1 MKPKILFILHLPP
14 PVHGAAMVGKY
25 IQDSEL
31 INNEFHC
38 QFINL
43 ALAKDLNDIG
53 KGGITKLINFIKK
66 TNSIR
71 RTVKEFKPDLCYVTP
86 NAKGGAF
93 YKDFIIVQLLKILG
107 CKILVHYHNKGVST
121 RQNHFIDNILYKIFF
136 KNIKVILLAK
146 SLYPD
151 FQKYVSQS
159 HLYICP
165 NGIPQSPSLNTP
177 QNKSLNI
184 LFLSNMMEEKGV
196 WTLLEACKILRQKNL
211 SFTCHFVGKWS
222 DISEAEF
229 KKKIFSNQMEQHV
242 FSHGAQYG
250 KDKEKFWQACD
261 LFVFPTYYH
270 NESFPMV
277 LLEAMQQKKA
287 CISTD
292 EGGIPEIIIQNETGY
307 IIPKKSPQELA
318 NKLEYLIKHPDICHT
333 MGEKGFQRYKQLFTL
348 EAFEKRLTTILSKC
362 SKP

>member
-1 MKPKILFILHLPP
+1 MKNKILFILHLPP

-31 INNEFHC
+31 VNNKFHC

-66 TNSIR
+66 ANSIR
-71 RTVKEFKPDLCYVTP
+71 RAVREFKPNLCYVTP

-93 YKDFIIVQLLKILG
+93 YKDFIIIQLLKILG

-165 NGIPQSPSLNTP
+165 NGIAQSPPLITP
-177 QNKSLNI
+177 KNKSLNI

-222 DISEAEF
+222 DISEVEF
-229 KKKIFSNQMEQHV
+229 KKKIFRNQMEQHV
-242 FSHGAQYG
+242 FSYGAQYG

-292 EGGIPEIIIQNETGY
+292 EGGIPEIIVQNETGY
-307 IIPKKSPQELA
+307 IIPKRSPQELA
-318 NKLEYLIKHPDICHT
+318 NKIEYLIEHPDICHS
-333 MGEKGFQRYKQLFTL
+333 MGEKGFERYKQLFTL
-348 EAFEKRLTTILSKC
+348 EAFEKRLVSILLEC
-362 SKP
+362 SKS